1 MSRTAEPLAPARTR
15 PHRLR
20 WPRWSDIPIRYKGLV
35 ALAVPTVG
43 LVFAAV
49 SSRVIFAA
57 VGASV
62 LFGLA
67 GGLFITLLFT
77 GGIAKRSDRLQE
89 NAMRLARGEALLPMA
104 PGKDEIG
111 RLGRALEE
119 AAALLHQRE
128 RDVRESEERFRLLA
142 ESSEDVISKYR
153 LVPTPGLEYISPAVE
168 RVLGWTPRE
177 LRDPERM
184 VDIVH
189 PDDQGMMESVLAKP
203 GVVAEPLLVRVK
215 RKDGQ
220 YIWMEERI
228 VFIRDENGTPVAIQ
242 GTGRDVTQRK
252 QAEDALRESEAL
264 KSSILGSI
272 AEGTVITDPQG
283 VIQSINPAMERL
295 SGWREEEVRDR
306 PFVEVYQVFDERG
319 EVGQWEDSLLYQ
331 AIQAR
336 KVMTVR
342 GYNRTLGTRDG
353 QRVPFGGTASPLVD
367 DEGTLLGGVQVM
379 RDVSFEKEVDQ
390 LKSSLVATVSHELRT
405 PLTMIQGF
413 SELLLARDFSREES
427 REALQQ
433 IHTSA
438 VRLSRLID
446 DLLSVSRMESGQLVM
461 KRGPV
466 DLELVAREV
475 VSPFTVDRDVRL
487 QVEGPLPPTLADQD
501 MLVQIFTNLVS
512 NAVKYSPRDAPVT
525 VAARANDGH
534 VEVCVED
541 RGIGMSDGEIRHLF
555 RKFFRADR
563 SEVRQVGG
571 TGLGLY
577 ITKKLVEMQG
587 GEIWV
592 DSVLNHGTTFGFTLP
607 FASDK
612 DIQASQ
618 GPTAAAISTE

>member
-1 MSRTAEPLAPARTR
+1 MLVGFAKVTRDLTERRMAEE
-15 PHRLR
+15 
-20 WPRWSDIPIRYKGLV
+20 
-35 ALAVPTVG
+35 
-43 LVFAAV
+43 
-49 SSRVIFAA
+49 
-57 VGASV
+57 
-62 LFGLA
+62 
-67 GGLFITLLFT
+67 TL
-77 GGIAKRSDRLQE
+77 
-89 NAMRLARGEALLPMA
+89 
-104 PGKDEIG
+104 
-111 RLGRALEE
+111 
-119 AAALLHQRE
+119 
-128 RDVRESEERFRLLA
+128 RESEERFRLLA

-177 LRDPERM
+177 LRDSERM

-353 QRVPFGGTASPLVD
+353 ERVPFGGTASPLVD
-367 DEGTLLGGVQVM
+367 DEGNLLGGVQVM

-413 SELLLARDFSREES
+413 SELLLARAFSREES

-433 IHTSA
+433 IHKSA

-475 VSPFTVDRDVRL
+475 V
-487 QVEGPLPPTLADQD
+487 
-501 MLVQIFTNLVS
+501 M
-512 NAVKYSPRDAPVT
+512 K
-525 VAARANDGH
+525 
-534 VEVCVED
+534 
-541 RGIGMSDGEIRHLF
+541 MS
-555 RKFFRADR
+555 
-563 SEVRQVGG
+563 
-571 TGLGLY
+571 
-577 ITKKLVEMQG
+577 
-587 GEIWV
+587 
-592 DSVLNHGTTFGFTLP
+592 
-607 FASDK
+607 
-612 DIQASQ
+612 
-618 GPTAAAISTE
+618 

>member
-1 MSRTAEPLAPARTR
+1 MSRAAEPVAPARTG

-177 LRDPERM
+177 LRDSERM

-203 GVVAEPLLVRVK
+203 GIVAEPLLVRVK

-220 YIWMEERI
+220 YIWME
-228 VFIRDENGTPVAIQ
+228 
-242 GTGRDVTQRK
+242 
-252 QAEDALRESEAL
+252 
-264 KSSILGSI
+264 
-272 AEGTVITDPQG
+272 
-283 VIQSINPAMERL
+283 
-295 SGWREEEVRDR
+295 
-306 PFVEVYQVFDERG
+306 
-319 EVGQWEDSLLYQ
+319 
-331 AIQAR
+331 
-336 KVMTVR
+336 
-342 GYNRTLGTRDG
+342 
-353 QRVPFGGTASPLVD
+353 
-367 DEGTLLGGVQVM
+367 
-379 RDVSFEKEVDQ
+379 
-390 LKSSLVATVSHELRT
+390 
-405 PLTMIQGF
+405 
-413 SELLLARDFSREES
+413 
-427 REALQQ
+427 
-433 IHTSA
+433 
-438 VRLSRLID
+438 
-446 DLLSVSRMESGQLVM
+446 
-461 KRGPV
+461 
-466 DLELVAREV
+466 
-475 VSPFTVDRDVRL
+475 
-487 QVEGPLPPTLADQD
+487 
-501 MLVQIFTNLVS
+501 
-512 NAVKYSPRDAPVT
+512 
-525 VAARANDGH
+525 
-534 VEVCVED
+534 
-541 RGIGMSDGEIRHLF
+541 
-555 RKFFRADR
+555 
-563 SEVRQVGG
+563 
-571 TGLGLY
+571 
-577 ITKKLVEMQG
+577 
-587 GEIWV
+587 
-592 DSVLNHGTTFGFTLP
+592 
-607 FASDK
+607 
-612 DIQASQ
+612 
-618 GPTAAAISTE
+618 